1 MTLKQK
7 AINGFSWTVFEGIFS
22 QGAVFV
28 VGIILA
34 RLLSPKDFGV
44 VGIITA
50 IITVTNSVVE
60 AGFGSALIRKVEAN
74 DKDYNTVFYTN
85 LITAVSLYLLLFFS
99 AKQIAYF
106 FETPI
111 LSNLIKVSASILI
124 INGLV
129 IIQRTIITKQLNF
142 KKLGIF
148 AVISSVIAGGI
159 AVFMAY
165 KDYGVWS
172 LIAFSVLRPLLN
184 SIMLWL
190 SSKWAPKL
198 QFSKQSFTELFNFGY
213 KLLITNLVN
222 TAYKNVY
229 YFIIGKYFSP
239 TSLGFY
245 TRADQFQTPFSTNI
259 TFAIRRISF
268 PILSNFQ
275 NDRKNLNLKFI
286 QFIRFSMFLNF
297 TIMLVIAAIAKP
309 LILITIGEKWET
321 SILYLQLLCIPGM
334 LYPLQILH
342 LNLLLIKGYSNLNL
356 RLEIIKKIILIPII
370 LTTVNYGIIH
380 MIYGLILFSIIEYF
394 INSYYTKNIIHYTI
408 KDQFKDF
415 IPFFLLAFLTFIGM
429 LAITYLISNLYLML
443 IIQII
448 TGVLV
453 FICVNETIKLSEY
466 LTIKNKIFA
475 TLKNRINER

>member
-1 MTLKQK
+1 MSIKKK
-7 AINGFSWTVFEGIFS
+7 AIKGFSWTVFEGIFS
-22 QGAVFV
+22 QGAIFI

-34 RLLSPKDFGV
+34 RLLTPEDFGV

-60 AGFGSALIRKVEAN
+60 AGFGSALIRKVDATE
-74 DKDYNTVFYTN
+74 KDYNTVFYTN
-85 LITAVSLYLLLFFS
+85 IITAVLLYLLLWAVANNIAAFFN
-99 AKQIAYF
+99 
-106 FETPI
+106 TPI
-111 LSNLIKVSASILI
+111 LTNLIKVSGTILV

-129 IIQRTIITKQLNF
+129 IIQRTILTKQLDF

-148 AVISSVIAGGI
+148 AVVSSLLAGSIAI
-159 AVFMAY
+159 AMAY
-165 KDYGVWS
+165 RDYGVWS
-172 LIAFSVLRPLLN
+172 LIAFSVLRPFLN

-190 SSKWAPKL
+190 SSNWKPKL
-198 QFSKQSFTELFNFGY
+198 EFSKNSFKELFNFGY

-229 YFIIGKYFSP
+229 YFVIGKYFSP

-268 PILSNFQ
+268 PILSNYQ
-275 NDRKNLNLKFI
+275 NDKKNLKIKFI

-297 TIMLVIAAIAKP
+297 IIMLAIAAIAKP

-321 SILYLQLLCIPGM
+321 SIFYLQLLCIPGM

-356 RLEIIKKIILIPII
+356 KLEIIKKVILIPII
-370 LTTVNYGIIH
+370 LITVNFGIDY
-380 MIYGLILFSIIEYF
+380 MIYGLIFFSILEYF
-394 INSYYTKNIIHYTI
+394 INSFYTKKIIDYNL

-415 IPFFLLAFLTFIGM
+415 LPFFLISVLTFISM
-429 LAITYLISNLYLML
+429 LGVTFTAINLFLMISVQL
-443 IIQII
+443 IIGI
-448 TGVLV
+448 TV
-453 FICVNETIKLSEY
+453 FILANELLKHNEY
-466 LTIKNKIFA
+466 LTVRNKLLSL
-475 TLKNRINER
+475 LKKYYQ

>member
-1 MTLKQK
+1 MSLKQK
-7 AINGFSWTVFEGIFS
+7 AISGFSWTVFEGIFS
-22 QGAVFV
+22 QGAIFI

-34 RLLSPKDFGV
+34 RLLTPEDFGV

-85 LITAVSLYLLLFFS
+85 LVTAVFLYLLLFLS

-106 FETPI
+106 FNTPI
-111 LSNLIKVSASILI
+111 LNDLIKVSASILV

-129 IIQRTIITKQLNF
+129 IIQRTILTKQLDF
-142 KKLGIF
+142 KKLGVF
-148 AVISSVIAGGI
+148 AVISSLLAGAI

-172 LIAFSVLRPLLN
+172 LIAFSVLRPLMN
-184 SIMLWL
+184 SIMLWI
-190 SSKWAPKL
+190 SSTWAPKL
-198 QFSKQSFTELFNFGY
+198 QFSRQSFTELFNFGY

-275 NDRKNLNLKFI
+275 NDRKNLKLKFI

-297 TIMLVIAAIAKP
+297 TIMLIIAAISKP

-321 SILYLQLLCIPGM
+321 SIFYLQLLCIPGM

-356 RLEIIKKIILIPII
+356 RLEVIKKIILIPII
-370 LTTVNYGIIH
+370 LVTVNYGIVY
-380 MIYGLILFSIIEYF
+380 MIYGLITFSIIEYF
-394 INSYYTKNIIHYTI
+394 INSFYTRKIINYNLKN
-408 KDQFKDF
+408 QLKDF
-415 IPFFLLAFLTFIGM
+415 LPFFTIAIVTFVSM
-429 LAITYLISNLYLML
+429 LSITYFLSDIYLML
-443 IIQII
+443 FIQLI
-448 TGVLV
+448 TGVIV
-453 FICVNETIKLSEY
+453 FISINEIIKPMEY
-466 LTIKNKIFA
+466 LTIKNKLLSI
-475 TLKNRINER
+475 LKNKK